1 MVICLQFFFQSRM
14 RDCSGTRTLACF
26 LIRPLFQG
34 LTLLAAWFTAVSRVM
49 DHMHH
54 WRDVT
59 AGGLI
64 GIVAALLIVGA
75 KKTRVPFCVAK
86 V

>member
-1 MVICLQFFFQSRM
+1 MVLFYYYLQFYFQARI
-14 RDCSGTRTLACF
+14 RDCSGTRSLACF
-26 LIRPLFQG
+26 LIRPLLQG
-34 LTLLAAWFTAVSRVM
+34 LTILAAWFTLVSRVM

-64 GIVAALLIVGA
+64 GTVAALLIVGA
-75 KKTRVPFCVAK
+75 TKKKHRE
-86 V
+86 